1 MNGRFKIYKINELRK
16 TKTTADIIFMKRS
29 VPKMIA
35 RLRSKFLSKKTT
47 TLMLTPAKIKDLI
60 NILAEISV
68 KD

>member
-35 RLRSKFLSKKTT
+35 RVRSKFLSKK
-47 TLMLTPAKIKDLI
+47 LPRLC
-60 NILAEISV
+60 
-68 KD
+68 